1 MFNFEFLG
9 VEMVRKLSLV
19 MLMVFISLVIIFA
32 NTFFNQQRYYEVQ
45 ERHRNNQ
52 FYTNVVMQTELN
64 KLCLKNA
71 SVDTCYDKFL
81 QDISQRNPY
90 GDTKIID
97 VNKNFQQE
105 WNKERHRDN
114 RIPVE
119 VQHIFSEFPSQPQV
133 VFSKLT
139 KHENEILF
147 SLNAMFF
154 SIVDYS
160 EYFISVLKREPS
172 TFENMSLK
180 EFTAQVA
187 WPRFYPNAL
196 TWVVTLILLIIF
208 GKQFFKLL
216 SLKKA
221 IYQFEGDIHKKD
233 KLIVDLVD
241 KNKTLSHETHL
252 QEEKHKVEL
261 NQLEQKG
268 KIITEKLLEM
278 RQNFGSLMNE
288 KAKINAELEQQQNYS
303 HSVASEKE
311 KFQQEL
317 VMLEKK
323 HLQAMKDHS
332 DLVNHSEKE
341 RQQSAAL
348 AEVEIAKHRER
359 SASLKMQLLQFEIKE
374 KDFSEAIVQAESKLS
389 KISNNLDVANLK
401 ISELELEIHHNEKE
415 KSQNNEL
422 WDMFY
427 SERLEIIKEKESHIQ
442 QLKDQKSE
450 LEEQQ
455 EIHLQQLDRMGND
468 AKSKKIF
475 QVLIKNPDMVLEKE
489 FHYSSGGHHSKD
501 FLNEIYKSFDINKK
515 NNVSGLIS
523 ELRSTKYDP
532 TLRGTLKIVKDHD
545 LSRQGWGLLA
555 YGKSD
560 GGYGAYMHLT
570 ARNLGEAVLA
580 TKAIQHEC
588 SAFKGFKIKSFEKL
602 NP

>member
-45 ERHRNNQ
+45 ERHRKNQ
-52 FYTNVVMQTELN
+52 FNTTVVMQTELN

-71 SVDTCYDKFL
+71 SEALCYDKFL

-233 KLIVDLVD
+233 KLIVDLV
-241 KNKTLSHETHL
+241 LRLTH
-252 QEEKHKVEL
+252 Q
-261 NQLEQKG
+261 
-268 KIITEKLLEM
+268 
-278 RQNFGSLMNE
+278 
-288 KAKINAELEQQQNYS
+288 
-303 HSVASEKE
+303 
-311 KFQQEL
+311 
-317 VMLEKK
+317 
-323 HLQAMKDHS
+323 
-332 DLVNHSEKE
+332 
-341 RQQSAAL
+341 
-348 AEVEIAKHRER
+348 
-359 SASLKMQLLQFEIKE
+359 
-374 KDFSEAIVQAESKLS
+374 VQ
-389 KISNNLDVANLK
+389 
-401 ISELELEIHHNEKE
+401 
-415 KSQNNEL
+415 
-422 WDMFY
+422 
-427 SERLEIIKEKESHIQ
+427 R
-442 QLKDQKSE
+442 
-450 LEEQQ
+450 
-455 EIHLQQLDRMGND
+455 
-468 AKSKKIF
+468 
-475 QVLIKNPDMVLEKE
+475 
-489 FHYSSGGHHSKD
+489 
-501 FLNEIYKSFDINKK
+501 
-515 NNVSGLIS
+515 
-523 ELRSTKYDP
+523 
-532 TLRGTLKIVKDHD
+532 
-545 LSRQGWGLLA
+545 
-555 YGKSD
+555 
-560 GGYGAYMHLT
+560 
-570 ARNLGEAVLA
+570 
-580 TKAIQHEC
+580 
-588 SAFKGFKIKSFEKL
+588 
-602 NP
+602 